1 MKVEP
6 AVVVASIAVALVLLL
21 VVARVLAFVTVLDP
35 VP

>member
-1 MKVEP
+1 MKQEP

-21 VVARVLAFVTVLDP
+21 VVALVLAFATVLDP

>member
-1 MKVEP
+1 MKTEP

-21 VVARVLAFVTVLDP
+21 IVALVLAFATVLDP